1 VSRPGNAWR
10 RVRGRITG
18 RPANFSWVI
27 DGELAGS
34 AAPTSRAE
42 LDWAMGQGVDSIIT
56 MTEDALPAGW
66 AGALGGYLHVP
77 TPDLEA
83 PTGEGIARAVGFAHS
98 EISAGRRVMVHCA
111 AGMGRAGTILACY
124 LVAHAGLTAA
134 EAIARVRRERPGSI
148 QSPPQERAIAE
159 YERRLRATRA

>member
-1 VSRPGNAWR
+1 M
-10 RVRGRITG
+10 RGRITG

-27 DGELAGS
+27 DGALAGS
-34 AAPTSRAE
+34 AAPMSRAE
-42 LDWAMGQGVDSIIT
+42 LGWAAEQGVDSVIT
-56 MTEDALPAGW
+56 MTEDALPEEWTGQLA
-66 AGALGGYLHVP
+66 GYLHVP

-83 PTGEGIARAVGFAHS
+83 PTDEGIARAVGFARS
-98 EISAGRRVMVHCA
+98 EISSGRRVMVHCA

-124 LVAHAGLTAA
+124 LVAHAGLTAG

-148 QSPPQERAIAE
+148 QSPPQEMAVAE

>member
-1 VSRPGNAWR
+1 MSRPGNAWR

-27 DGELAGS
+27 EGGLAGS

-42 LDWAMGQGVDSIIT
+42 LEWARGEGVASVVT
-56 MTEDALPAGW
+56 MTEDALPPAWTAG
-66 AGALGGYLHVP
+66 LGGYLHVP

-83 PTGEGIARAVGFAHS
+83 PTDEGIDRAVDFAHS
-98 EISAGRRVMVHCA
+98 EMASGRRVMVHCA

-124 LVAHAGLTAA
+124 LVRHAGLTAG
-134 EAIARVRRERPGSI
+134 EAIARIRRERPGSI
-148 QSPPQERAIAE
+148 QSPPQERAIERYAE
-159 YERRLRATRA
+159 RHGATRA